1 MKIGAVRE
9 SWLVLTPVTPPAVHG
24 LVRRNEKPQQLRF
37 PLSNRMSRGVAMA
50 VQGGGGYES
59 PWDEKPYETLPTG
72 KKVYVDES
80 DVVTFL
86 DPPKELIPLDPASYN
101 PAAYLWLVFRLSR
114 RKKIEDIPEER
125 RHRLLQFLEPRLIT
139 RAWEIAGARYE
150 DPKLAK
156 MTASKLFSTGGD
168 AEISLEYFNCR
179 TSNGPLIISWIR
191 SFKMAVF
198 SSNNGQVY
206 GRICGG
212 PIVSTLANA
221 FSPLYFEV
229 TEAMEVMATE
239 EPCDIACR
247 FGDGLLAIED
257 YPQGFPRPAKHPYPF
272 NDSVVIY
279 IRHIGPG
286 VCVGQAW
293 QEGKELQ
300 QSNAIDIF
308 SYTVAEVDHGSHMK
322 IRVVLQKL
330 SFVVAVPDP
339 SECDGRRTQQTEET
353 LGEAREVTQLD
364 HNASPVVAEDQ
375 NSGNTLLGCG
385 QCKVV
390 PSE

>member
-9 SWLVLTPVTPPAVHG
+9 YWIVRTPVTPPAIHG
-24 LVRRNEKPQQLRF
+24 LVRRNEKPQQLGFRH
-37 PLSNRMSRGVAMA
+37 SNRLSRGVVMA
-50 VQGGGGYES
+50 VQGGRGYGS

-86 DPPKELIPLDPASYN
+86 DPPKELIPLDPSSYN
-101 PAAYLWLVFRLSR
+101 PAAYLW
-114 RKKIEDIPEER
+114 KKIEDIPEER
-125 RHRLLQFLEPRLIT
+125 RHRLLQFIEPRLIS

-150 DPKLAK
+150 NPKLAK

-179 TSNGPLIISWIR
+179 TSNGPLIISWIK

-198 SSNNGQVY
+198 SSNNGQIY

-229 TEAMEVMATE
+229 IEAMEVMATE

-247 FGDGLLAIED
+247 FGAGLLAIED

-300 QSNAIDIF
+300 QVPQRLCSDILIVKQ
-308 SYTVAEVDHGSHMK
+308 YN
-322 IRVVLQKL
+322 L
-330 SFVVAVPDP
+330 
-339 SECDGRRTQQTEET
+339 
-353 LGEAREVTQLD
+353 
-364 HNASPVVAEDQ
+364 N
-375 NSGNTLLGCG
+375 
-385 QCKVV
+385 
-390 PSE
+390 

>member
-9 SWLVLTPVTPPAVHG
+9 CWVVRTPVTPPAVRG
-24 LVRRNEKPQQLRF
+24 LIRRNEKPQQLGF
-37 PLSNRMSRGVAMA
+37 PLSKRMSRSVVME
-50 VQGGGGYES
+50 VQGGRGYES

-86 DPPKELIPLDPASYN
+86 DPPKELIPLDPTSYN
-101 PAAYLWLVFRLSR
+101 SAAYLW
-114 RKKIEDIPEER
+114 KKIEDIPEER
-125 RHRLLQFLEPRLIT
+125 RPRLLQFIEPRLLIS

-150 DPKLAK
+150 NPKLAK

-168 AEISLEYFNCR
+168 TEISLEYFNCR

-198 SSNNGQVY
+198 SSNNGQIY
-206 GRICGG
+206 GRVCGG

-293 QEGKELQ
+293 QEGKEVQ
-300 QSNAIDIF
+300 QVPQRLCSDILMVKQR
-308 SYTVAEVDHGSHMK
+308 SKYRYVNTCKDLSDLNRQLEASGCLHGSLTDLIAAEVPAPPVRLRDRGIWQEVEPRPKQLEK
-322 IRVVLQKL
+322 IDGLWKGVVDVLVAI
-330 SFVVAVPDP
+330 VV
-339 SECDGRRTQQTEET
+339 T
-353 LGEAREVTQLD
+353 LFI
-364 HNASPVVAEDQ
+364 
-375 NSGNTLLGCG
+375 
-385 QCKVV
+385 
-390 PSE
+390 

>member
-9 SWLVLTPVTPPAVHG
+9 CCLVRTPVTPPAVRG
-24 LVRRNEKPQQLRF
+24 LIRRNENPQQLGF
-37 PLSNRMSRGVAMA
+37 PHSNRLCRGVVMA
-50 VQGGGGYES
+50 VHGGRGYES

-86 DPPKELIPLDPASYN
+86 DPPKELIPLDPTSYN
-101 PAAYLWLVFRLSR
+101 PAAYLW
-114 RKKIEDIPEER
+114 KKIEDIPEER
-125 RHRLLQFLEPRLIT
+125 RHRLLQFIEPRLIS

-198 SSNNGQVY
+198 SSNNGQIY
-206 GRICGG
+206 GRVCGG
-212 PIVSTLANA
+212 PIVSALANA

-229 TEAMEVMATE
+229 TEAMDVMAAE
-239 EPCDIACR
+239 EPCDIACK
-247 FGDGLLAIED
+247 FGDGLLDIED
-257 YPQGFPRPAKHPYPF
+257 YPQGFPQPAKHPYPF

-300 QSNAIDIF
+300 QVPQRLCSDILMVKQ
-308 SYTVAEVDHGSHMK
+308 YN
-322 IRVVLQKL
+322 L
-330 SFVVAVPDP
+330 
-339 SECDGRRTQQTEET
+339 
-353 LGEAREVTQLD
+353 
-364 HNASPVVAEDQ
+364 N
-375 NSGNTLLGCG
+375 
-385 QCKVV
+385 
-390 PSE
+390 